1 MEEVIR
7 SFGAVILYFVVA
19 ASSALVLRK
28 LTAVPDE
35 VFRKLLHMILLGSL
49 AVWVA
54 VFDTWYLAALTAVIF
69 AVAVYPLLALAER
82 IKGYS
87 RLLTERKSGEIK
99 RSLLVVFTMFA
110 VVVCVCWG
118 WLGDRMLVLASIY
131 AWGFGDAAAALIG
144 KRFGK
149 HPLQWKK
156 IDGRKSA
163 EGTFAM
169 FAVSFVSVLV
179 LLCLQGRM
187 PWYGIGLTARVTALV
202 SAAVELYT
210 PGGMDTI
217 TCPLA
222 AMTVLLPL
230 AALFGGIR
238 L

>member
-1 MEEVIR
+1 MEEVVR
-7 SFGAVILYFVVA
+7 SFAAVVLYFVIA
-19 ASSALVLRK
+19 ASSALLLRK
-28 LTAVPDE
+28 LISVPDE

-54 VFDTWYLAALTAVIF
+54 VFDVWWMAALTAVLF
-69 AVAVYPLLALAER
+69 AVAVYPLLALGER
-82 IKGYS
+82 VKGYS

-99 RSLLVVFTMFA
+99 RSLLVVFFMFA
-110 VVVCVCWG
+110 LVVCVCWG
-118 WLGDRMLVLASIY
+118 WLGDKILVLASIY
-131 AWGFGDAAAALIG
+131 AWGFGDAAAALVG

-149 HPLQWKK
+149 HKLQWKK

-169 FAVSFVSVLV
+169 FAVSLCSVAV
-179 LLCLQGRM
+179 LLMLQGGL
-187 PWYGIGLTARVTALV
+187 PWYGVAVTALVTAAV

-222 AMTVLLPL
+222 AMAVLLPL
-230 AALFGGIR
+230 VRLLGG
-238 L
+238 

>member
-1 MEEVIR
+1 MQEVWR
-7 SFGAVILYFVVA
+7 GFGMVIVYFVIA

-35 VFRKLLHMILLGSL
+35 VFRKLLHCILLGSL
-49 AVWVA
+49 AVWIA
-54 VFDTWYLAALTAVIF
+54 VFDTWWLAALTAVVF
-69 AVAVYPLLALAER
+69 ALAVYPLLSLGER

-87 RLLTERKSGEIK
+87 HLLTERKTGEIK
-99 RSLLVVFTMFA
+99 RSLLVVFFMFA

-118 WLGDRMLVLASIY
+118 WLQDRMLVLASIY
-131 AWGFGDAAAALIG
+131 AWGFGDAAAALVG

-163 EGTFAM
+163 EGTLAM
-169 FAVSFVSVLV
+169 FVVSLCSVT
-179 LLCLQGRM
+179 LLLALRGQM
-187 PWYGIGLTARVTALV
+187 PWYGVAVTATVTALV

-222 AMTVLLPL
+222 AMCTLLPL
-230 AALFGGIR
+230 TALFGGIGR
-238 L
+238 